1 MTISAED
8 FNLSEIAQLVEE
20 SGVLDLEDKL
30 KSKTTIH
37 AEKSSTPPPTST
49 TEVSI
54 KKVEVKPAKVEK
66 KPVPKKVEKKPAK
79 VEKKPV
85 PKKVEK
91 KPVKKP
97 APKKVE
103 KKPAKVEKNV
113 VSYPLSSVQMISIN
127 IKGDYHKVTHTLQN
141 EMVNIDVY
149 PKKVL
154 TQILFQKFGLPI
166 KIQQVGWASDRPLR
180 PAIIIKR
187 DHDGSPLKHG
197 RYRNPFFQKKTD

>member
-66 KPVPKKVEKKPAK
+66 KPAKVEKKPVPKKVEKKPAK

-85 PKKVEK
+85 
-91 KPVKKP
+91 
-97 APKKVE
+97 PKKVE

>member
-66 KPVPKKVEKKPAK
+66 KPVPKKVE
-79 VEKKPV
+79 
-85 PKKVEK
+85 
-91 KPVKKP
+91 KKP

>member
-54 KKVEVKPAKVEK
+54 KKVEV
-66 KPVPKKVEKKPAK
+66 KPAK

>member
-20 SGVLDLEDKL
+20 SGILDLEDKL

-37 AEKSSTPPPTST
+37 AEKSSTPPPTSN

-54 KKVEVKPAKVEK
+54 KKVKVKPAKVE
-66 KPVPKKVEKKPAK
+66 
-79 VEKKPV
+79 
-85 PKKVEK
+85 
-91 KPVKKP
+91 KKP

-103 KKPAKVEKNV
+103 KKPAKVEKKPAPKKEKTV
-113 VSYPLSSVQMISIN
+113 VSYPLSSDQVVTNSTLD
-127 IKGDYHKVTHTLQN
+127 IKGDYNKVVHTLQN
-141 EMVNIDVY
+141 EMVNNDVY
-149 PKKVL
+149 PKNVL

-166 KIQQVGWASDRPLR
+166 KIQQLGWASDRPLR
-180 PAIIIKR
+180 PAIIIKL

-197 RYRNPFFQKKTD
+197 RYRNPFFQKTTESTFNKETK

>member
-85 PKKVEK
+85 
-91 KPVKKP
+91 
-97 APKKVE
+97 PKKVE

-197 RYRNPFFQKKTD
+197 RYRNPFFQKKT

>member
-85 PKKVEK
+85 
-91 KPVKKP
+91 
-97 APKKVE
+97 PKKVE

-197 RYRNPFFQKKTD
+197 MYRNPFFQKKT